1 MRIAVIISLCLYS
14 LFTYASESENA
25 ILGVW
30 TCDPFNMG
38 DTEFGFAVTHKVNYK
53 SDGTSI
59 DTEIWRFTGP
69 QDFWFSVDYSGP
81 WKIENGILT
90 ETLVETEVTFVS
102 NEDFLSKEAVIVAL
116 SEMPQPDE
124 VVISKIVK
132 ISESKLVTKDTTYG
146 DIGTCIRGV
155 NG

>member
-1 MRIAVIISLCLYS
+1 MHALNQLN
-14 LFTYASESENA
+14 LFASESENE

-30 TCDPFNMG
+30 TCDPFDIG

-81 WKIENGILT
+81 WKIENDILT
-90 ETLVETEVTFVS
+90 ETLVKTEVTYVS
-102 NEDFLSKEAVIVAL
+102 NDDFHSKEAVIVVL
-116 SEMPQPDE
+116 SEMQQPDE

-132 ISESKLVTKDTTYG
+132 ISKSKLVTKNTTYG
-146 DIGTCIRGV
+146 DIGTCIRGM